1 VSVKTIL
8 RKYDIK
14 ACPAAADGP
23 EADRLLRFILLRGS
37 QEGRSAPE
45 VFKDV
50 QEVARVSCNKDIIS
64 RLRTPEPVGRLLLML
79 M

>member
-1 VSVKTIL
+1 VQEPAAATAAAVRAEESLVSVKTIL

-14 ACPAAADGP
+14 SCPAAADGP

-37 QEGRSAPE
+37 QEGRAASE

-50 QEVARVSCNKDIIS
+50 QEVARVS
-64 RLRTPEPVGRLLLML
+64 
-79 M
+79 